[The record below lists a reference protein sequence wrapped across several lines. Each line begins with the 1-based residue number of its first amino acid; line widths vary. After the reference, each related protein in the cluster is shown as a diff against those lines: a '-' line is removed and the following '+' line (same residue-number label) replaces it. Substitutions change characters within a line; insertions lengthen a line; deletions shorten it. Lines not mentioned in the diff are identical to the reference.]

1 MDLFEA
7 LAEPHR
13 RALLDLLA
21 SGPRSAGE
29 LVASQPELTQP
40 TVSRHLK
47 TLREAGLVEVEARAQ
62 KRIYAISPV
71 GLQRLDAWL
80 SPYRRFWE
88 ESFERLDEYV
98 EEVRTAGGDK
108 EAPGRPGRQEGKK

>member
-13 RALLDLLA
+13 RSLLDLLA
-21 SGPRSAGE
+21 TGPRSAGE
-29 LVASQPELTQP
+29 LVASLPGLTQP
-40 TVSRHLK
+40 TVSRHLR
-47 TLREAGLVEVEARAQ
+47 TLREAGLVEVEAQAQ
-62 KRIYAISPV
+62 KRIYAISPS
-71 GLQRLDAWL
+71 GLQKLDVWL

-98 EEVRTAGGDK
+98 EEVRTGKA
-108 EAPGRPGRQEGKK
+108 APGQPGRQEGKK

>member
-21 SGPRSAGE
+21 TGPRSAGE
-29 LVASQPELTQP
+29 LVASLPELTQP

-47 TLREAGLVEVEARAQ
+47 TLREAGLVEVEAKAQ
-62 KRIYAISPV
+62 KRIYAISPS
-71 GLQRLDAWL
+71 GMQRVDVWL
-80 SPYRRFWE
+80 NPYRRFWE
-88 ESFERLDEYV
+88 ESYERLDEYV
-98 EEVRTAGGDK
+98 DDVRTTNTEKA
-108 EAPGRPGRQEGKK
+108 APDQSGLQEGNQ